1 MDFLSIEGRSNKH
14 KPMDGHPSGG
24 APPKGKYITA
34 GPDIS
39 FAGLVAVRLYLSRWF
54 SMHFDSFELNKHAS
68 NGLGPN

>member
-39 FAGLVAVRLYLSRWF
+39 FAGLVAVRLYLSR
-54 SMHFDSFELNKHAS
+54 
-68 NGLGPN
+68 